1 MSATIII
8 PARKGSKRI
17 PNKNFKDFCGTPMI
31 NRALNCV
38 PNKLRRNTIV
48 STDYPNLDAFGSM
61 MLIHER
67 TKHADDESGLLEVM
81 QDVIKCHATI
91 PAYAS
96 KDIFVCLLPCTPLL
110 RPESLRDAIE
120 AYKRFHAATDE
131 MLVSVCEYAH
141 PTSREMIV
149 VNSML
154 RVCDSDISKRTQ
166 DLPTTVHDAGQF
178 YIATARRWM
187 EDKAILSDG
196 ARPWHLPRWE
206 AVDIDEPSDWT
217 MAEMLYKG
225 ARA

>member
-1 MSATIII
+1 MSTIII

-141 PTSREMIV
+141 PTQRQMYSRLGGLWNKHGCEA
-149 VNSML
+149 
-154 RVCDSDISKRTQ
+154 RRTQ
-166 DLPTTVHDAGQF
+166 DCTPSFHDAGQF